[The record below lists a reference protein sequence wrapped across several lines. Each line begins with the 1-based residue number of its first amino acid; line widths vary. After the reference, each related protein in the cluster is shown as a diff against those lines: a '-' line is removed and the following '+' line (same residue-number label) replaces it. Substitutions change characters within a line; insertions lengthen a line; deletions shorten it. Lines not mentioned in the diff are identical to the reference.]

1 MLNHSG
7 KVGEPMDK
15 ISNISQLFAAQK
27 FKLTPQREAIVNVL
41 LDNEKEHLSVEEVYM
56 LVKNSYPHLGL
67 ATVYRTLELLCELHI
82 VEKMNFGD
90 GVARYDLRGS
100 DHAHMHHHLICSVC
114 GRLEEIKDD
123 WLVELERRV
132 EREYGFNVTDHRL
145 DFKGTYGTCKRTG
158 CQKGKKS
165 KAVS

>member
-1 MLNHSG
+1 MN
-7 KVGEPMDK
+7 P
-15 ISNISQLFAAQK
+15 IANISQQFAAQNY
-27 FKLTPQREAIVNVL
+27 KLTPQREAIVKVL
-41 LDNEKEHLSVEEVYM
+41 LDNEEEHLSVEEVYM
-56 LVKNSYPHLGL
+56 RVKSSYPHLGL

-90 GVARYDLRGS
+90 GVARYDLRDD

-123 WLVELERRV
+123 WLLDLEQRL
-132 EREYGFNVTDHRL
+132 EAEYGFSVTDHRL
-145 DFKGTYGTCKRTG
+145 DFKGTYHTCKRTG
-158 CQKGKKS
+158 CKGDREC

>member
-100 DHAHMHHHLICSVC
+100 DHSHMHHHLICSVC

-132 EREYGFNVTDHRL
+132 ESEYGFNVTDHRL

>member
-1 MLNHSG
+1 M
-7 KVGEPMDK
+7 
-15 ISNISQLFAAQK
+15 
-27 FKLTPQREAIVNVL
+27 
-41 LDNEKEHLSVEEVYM
+41 
-56 LVKNSYPHLGL
+56 

-90 GVARYDLRGS
+90 GVARYDLRGN
-100 DHAHMHHHLICSVC
+100 DHSHMHHHLICSVC

-158 CQKGKKS
+158 CKKAKAEAD